1 MKGLCYH
8 KHILHNTLNPFG
20 EQGMFRKTSPQLS
33 LFDIDNMFPNILPPK
48 DWCRIYRKEIYPLI
62 DEDKFRDLYNEEKDK
77 VGRPNKSVKTTI
89 SILIFMSIEKLTW
102 REAEYQFLRRIDW
115 LIATNTPLDKAQEVL
130 VDHTTLFK
138 FYCRL
143 YKDEKAK
150 TLFQELTLKFADACG
165 TSLKKQ
171 RTDSF
176 FIHGWLQILSRYG
189 LFKETVRVF
198 LQNLRKQKPGLC
210 EGVVKELSRDYLT
223 NDFDLT
229 EKDREKAQRQIKVM
243 AKDMYLLY
251 ETFINHNQVKHY
263 ESFKTLARVF
273 DQQCETVGG
282 AEGEKMEIVIRE
294 KPKGD
299 EIISTPHNTDARY
312 VKKGKQTVCGQKGF
326 ITESCEETNKT
337 QFITDVEVTPSTT
350 ADSKELA
357 RIHERLEESDMKPD
371 EQYADAGFVNGQT
384 ILDSQTNEI
393 LLEGPSSGRSQSF
406 ETYNA
411 EDRPLDVAD
420 FKIEI
425 EENTKGLTVISCPT
439 NQVPTDQSL
448 HSNTGNILVHFVV
461 AVCSA
466 CQLKERCPVKI
477 GATVATLTLDEKSY
491 AGASRHHKYME
502 DSGYRKKCSIRAGAE
517 AMVSEIVRGHGVRKS
532 RHRNEV
538 RTRLQLIFSAI
549 ACNVKRYIRH
559 GQKYGYAMVTNT

>member
-1 MKGLCYH
+1 MLS
-8 KHILHNTLNPFG
+8 LFG
-20 EQGMFRKTSPQLS
+20 ERAMYRKTDPQLS
-33 LFDIDNMFPNILPPK
+33 LFDIDNMYPDILPPK
-48 DWCRIYRKEIYPLI
+48 DWCRIYRKQIYPLI
-62 DEDKFRDLYNEEKDK
+62 DEGKFRDFYSEEKI
-77 VGRPNKSVKTTI
+77 GRPNKSVKTTI
-89 SILIFMSIEKLTW
+89 SILIFMSIERLTW

-115 LIATNTPLDKAQEVL
+115 LIATNTPLDKAQEAQ

-143 YKDEKAK
+143 DKDEKAK
-150 TLFQELTLKFADACG
+150 NLFQELTLKFADACG

-189 LFKETVRVF
+189 LFKETTRVF
-198 LQNLRKQKPGLC
+198 LQNLRKHKPGLYD
-210 EGVVKELSRDYLT
+210 GVVKELSRDYLA

-229 EKDREKAQRQIKVM
+229 EKDREKAQRQINVM
-243 AKDMYLLY
+243 AKDIYLLHD
-251 ETFINHNQVKHY
+251 TFVNHNQVKHY

-273 DQQCETVGG
+273 DQQCERVGDSD
-282 AEGEKMEIVIRE
+282 GEKMEIVIRE

-312 VKKGKQTVCGQKGF
+312 VKKGKQKVCGQKGF
-326 ITESCEETNKT
+326 LTESCEETNKT
-337 QFITDVEVTPSTT
+337 QFITDIEVTPSTT
-350 ADSKELA
+350 ADSTELP
-357 RIHERLEESDMKPD
+357 RIHERLEESNMKPE

-420 FKIEI
+420 FEIEI
-425 EENTKGLTVISCPT
+425 EESTKRLTVVSCPT
-439 NQVPTDQSL
+439 NQEPTDRSC
-448 HSNTGNILVHFVV
+448 SSKTGNVLVHFVV
-461 AVCSA
+461 SVCSA
-466 CQLKERCPVKI
+466 CQLKKRCPVKI
-477 GATVATLTLDEKSY
+477 GATVATLSLDERSY
-491 AGASRHHKYME
+491 AGAVRHHKYME
-502 DSGYRKKCSIRAGAE
+502 DPGYRKKCSIRAGAE

-559 GQKYGYAMVTNT
+559 GQEH

>member
-1 MKGLCYH
+1 
-8 KHILHNTLNPFG
+8 
-20 EQGMFRKTSPQLS
+20 MFRKTSPQLS
-33 LFDIDNMFPNILPPK
+33 LFDIDNMLPNILPPK

-89 SILIFMSIEKLTW
+89 SILIFMGIEKLTW

-115 LIATNTPLDKAQEVL
+115 LIATSTPLDKAHEAQI
-130 VDHTTLFK
+130 DHTTLFK

-143 YKDEKAK
+143 DKDEKAK

-189 LFKETVRVF
+189 LLKETVRVF

-210 EGVVKELSRDYLT
+210 EGVVKELSRDYLA

-229 EKDREKAQRQIKVM
+229 EKYREKAQRQIKVM

-282 AEGEKMEIVIRE
+282 TEGEKMEIVIRE

-350 ADSKELA
+350 ADSRELA

-439 NQVPTDQSL
+439 NQVPVDQSCN
-448 HSNTGNILVHFVV
+448 SNTGNILVHFVV

-559 GQKYGYAMVTNT
+559 GQKYGYAMATNT

>member
-1 MKGLCYH
+1 
-8 KHILHNTLNPFG
+8 
-20 EQGMFRKTSPQLS
+20 MFRKTSPQLS
-33 LFDIDNMFPNILPPK
+33 LFDIDDNMFPNILPPK

-210 EGVVKELSRDYLT
+210 EGVVKELSRDYLA

-263 ESFKTLARVF
+263 ESFKTLVRVF
-273 DQQCETVGG
+273 DQQCETVEG

-294 KPKGD
+294 
-299 EIISTPHNTDARY
+299 
-312 VKKGKQTVCGQKGF
+312 
-326 ITESCEETNKT
+326 
-337 QFITDVEVTPSTT
+337 
-350 ADSKELA
+350 
-357 RIHERLEESDMKPD
+357 
-371 EQYADAGFVNGQT
+371 
-384 ILDSQTNEI
+384 
-393 LLEGPSSGRSQSF
+393 
-406 ETYNA
+406 
-411 EDRPLDVAD
+411 
-420 FKIEI
+420 
-425 EENTKGLTVISCPT
+425 VI
-439 NQVPTDQSL
+439 
-448 HSNTGNILVHFVV
+448 
-461 AVCSA
+461 
-466 CQLKERCPVKI
+466 
-477 GATVATLTLDEKSY
+477 
-491 AGASRHHKYME
+491 
-502 DSGYRKKCSIRAGAE
+502 
-517 AMVSEIVRGHGVRKS
+517 
-532 RHRNEV
+532 
-538 RTRLQLIFSAI
+538 
-549 ACNVKRYIRH
+549 
-559 GQKYGYAMVTNT
+559 